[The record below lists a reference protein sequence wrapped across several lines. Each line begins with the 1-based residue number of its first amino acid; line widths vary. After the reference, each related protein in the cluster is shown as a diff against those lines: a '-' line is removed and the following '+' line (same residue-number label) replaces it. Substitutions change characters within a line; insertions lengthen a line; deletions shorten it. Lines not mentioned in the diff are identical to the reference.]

1 MWDNELGVFLVP
13 YRGFG
18 YLDPAIHCRGGG
30 VVVIAV
36 VSIVFVDDDNVRSLV
51 SDKPVSHNTRRHR

>member
-18 YLDPAIHCRGGG
+18 YLDPSIHCRSGG
-30 VVVIAV
+30 VVVVAV
-36 VSIVFVDDDNVRSLV
+36 VSIVVVDDDTAIS
-51 SDKPVSHNTRRHR
+51 

>member
-18 YLDPAIHCRGGG
+18 NLDPTIHCRGGG
-30 VVVIAV
+30 VVVV
-36 VSIVFVDDDNVRSLV
+36 VASIVVVDDDTAIS
-51 SDKPVSHNTRRHR
+51 

>member
-30 VVVIAV
+30 VVVV
-36 VSIVFVDDDNVRSLV
+36 VASIVVVDDDTAIS
-51 SDKPVSHNTRRHR
+51 

>member
-30 VVVIAV
+30 VVVVAV
-36 VSIVFVDDDNVRSLV
+36 VSIVVDDDTAIS
-51 SDKPVSHNTRRHR
+51 